1 VNYLRSL
8 LCLFVVSCVPSIA
21 AADESLSWAK
31 RRVEVGVIK
40 ELAQK
45 DSKRSKFSRS
55 RPPPAERRARIVA
68 SSPSYDKGG
77 LAFAPYAVD
86 ARWGDEWQNGDVV
99 GCVYKDS
106 GNLYVKLGDE
116 FYPVSILLGE
126 GGEKVSGVCEAAP
139 PPKA

>member
-1 VNYLRSL
+1 M
-8 LCLFVVSCVPSIA
+8 SCVPTLA
-21 AADESLSWAK
+21 VADESLPWAK
-31 RRVEVGVIK
+31 RRVEVGLLK

-68 SSPSYDKGG
+68 STASYDPGG

-86 ARWGDEWQNGDVV
+86 ARWGDEWQKDDLV

-106 GNLYVKLGDE
+106 GNLYVKLGDD
-116 FYPVSILLGE
+116 FFPVSILLGE
-126 GGEKVSGVCEAAP
+126 GGEKVTGVCQAAP

>member
-31 RRVEVGVIK
+31 RRVDVGVIQ
-40 ELAQK
+40 ELAKK

-55 RPPPAERRARIVA
+55 RPPPAERRARILA
-68 SSPSYDKGG
+68 STPSYDQGG

-106 GNLYVKLGDE
+106 GRLFVKMGDE

-126 GGEKVSGVCEAAP
+126 GGEKVTGVCEAVP
-139 PPKA
+139 QPKA